1 MFIRQCCCLW
11 TVKKGSQFLG
21 YASFLALIVSV
32 AILPFIWEIGLL
44 GIFISFA
51 PAFSFV
57 FVLRDDSSKNR
68 RFFYRAFVLSMVA
81 FYTCIIV
88 GLLTLKGS
96 FGAYC
101 LHNLTRSPSYATMTP
116 EEVTYFLSN
125 CESKIQL
132 WGIIGGI
139 ASLIVFVHYAV
150 VLKQNYMNRLPL
162 SQAIAEATRNSR
174 VNSLNR
180 RS

>member
-1 MFIRQCCCLW
+1 MLLPLDSQERFTIPRLRIILGSNCQCC
-11 TVKKGSQFLG
+11 
-21 YASFLALIVSV
+21 YLALYLGDRP
-32 AILPFIWEIGLL
+32 AGNFHQFRACLL
-44 GIFISFA
+44 FCFRA
-51 PAFSFV
+51 P
-57 FVLRDDSSKNR
+57 R
-68 RFFYRAFVLSMVA
+68 RFKQEQTILLPSFRPLDGRLLHLHHS
-81 FYTCIIV
+81 

-101 LHNLTRSPSYATMTP
+101 LHNLTRSPNYATMTP